1 MRPVQED
8 ELVVGQPLAWPLFDP
23 AGKPLAEAGA
33 IVLCEAQR
41 LTLLQRGHVDPA
53 LCLVEDSALLVEG
66 DEPER
71 PPPPLPPVFGE
82 VRALKRRLADAHMQL
97 LAAGTPD
104 GALTV
109 LELVTELQALVERDA
124 DAALA
129 AVQLDLD
136 DAGHISRQV
145 HAAILCQM
153 ALRARDRDPAE
164 VDSLMAAALTYDLAL
179 GPIAETLNR
188 QQGELSPQQR
198 RQVSAHPE
206 EAVLLLKAAGV
217 EDPLWLDAVLH
228 HHERLD
234 GSGYPNRLVGRDI
247 GDGARLLAVVDI
259 FSAMVRP
266 RAYRAAVIARN
277 ALRNLFMERGTAVD
291 AELPGLLVKEIG
303 VFPPGTVVRLASG
316 EVGVV
321 THRGGNAA
329 CPRVARLVNA
339 NGTFA
344 AVARS
349 RDTREA
355 EHAIVEAV
363 PQARYQAFLSNCARF
378 WADGPLARPAAARP
392 PAVAPVAAPVVA
404 PPAPAEESPRDI
416 PAVAG

>member
-1 MRPVQED
+1 M
-8 ELVVGQPLAWPLFDP
+8 
-23 AGKPLAEAGA
+23 
-33 IVLCEAQR
+33 
-41 LTLLQRGHVDPA
+41 
-53 LCLVEDSALLVEG
+53 
-66 DEPER
+66 
-71 PPPPLPPVFGE
+71 
-82 VRALKRRLADAHMQL
+82 
-97 LAAGTPD
+97 
-104 GALTV
+104 
-109 LELVTELQALVERDA
+109 
-124 DAALA
+124 
-129 AVQLDLD
+129 
-136 DAGHISRQV
+136 
-145 HAAILCQM
+145 
-153 ALRARDRDPAE
+153 
-164 VDSLMAAALTYDLAL
+164 
-179 GPIAETLNR
+179 
-188 QQGELSPQQR
+188 
-198 RQVSAHPE
+198 
-206 EAVLLLKAAGV
+206 LLKAAGV

-234 GSGYPNRLVGRDI
+234 GSGYPHGLMGRDI

-266 RAYRAAVIARN
+266 RAYREAVIARN

-291 AELPGLLVKEIG
+291 TELPGLLVKEIG

-355 EHAIVEAV
+355 EHVIVEAV

-378 WADGPLARPAAARP
+378 WADGPQVRPASQCNRRVRP
-392 PAVAPVAAPVVA
+392 PVQPAAVSASSGAGTDASTAA
-404 PPAPAEESPRDI
+404 
-416 PAVAG
+416 AGRTTGAAAGAGRFAAGRTCGPSAQNRAQLLRKAW